1 MKTWSNITQI
11 YERVE
16 KLNFGPFKIDK
27 MSKQV
32 SHQAQLSNF
41 RNPSLVPV
49 INLDLHKNSKNR
61 ILEISKFETDQDQK
75 FNRVMD
81 ADVILKEV

>member
-1 MKTWSNITQI
+1 MVLYNKKIWK
-11 YERVE
+11 RVQ
-16 KLNFGPFKIDK
+16 KLNFDPFKIDK

-49 INLDLHKNSKNR
+49 INLDLHKNSKNI
-61 ILEISKFETDQDQK
+61 ILEISKFETNQDQK
-75 FNRVMD
+75 FYRVMD